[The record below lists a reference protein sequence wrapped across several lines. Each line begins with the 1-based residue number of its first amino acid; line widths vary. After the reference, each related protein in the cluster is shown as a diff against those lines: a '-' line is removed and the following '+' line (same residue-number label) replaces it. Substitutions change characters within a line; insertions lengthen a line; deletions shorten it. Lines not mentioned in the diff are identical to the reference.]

1 MNEIIEKENIN
12 IENMIYE
19 IRGKQVMLDS
29 DLSKL
34 YHCKNGTKDI
44 NKAVKRNIDRFPSD
58 FYFQLTSEECSR
70 FQFGT
75 LKIKRGENIKYLP
88 HVFTEQGVAM
98 LATVLKSEIASKVS
112 IDIMRAFVAMRHY
125 IGNNEYRLL
134 NVESKIVEHDNDIRL
149 LQESF
154 SKFEEKKQVNDI
166 YFTDQIYDAYSKI
179 KDIFSLANQELIIID
194 SYADKTVLDMI
205 KDLSVKVLLITKE
218 SNKLSDLDIEKY
230 NKQYSNLKVIRNN
243 DFHDRYF
250 IIDKNEVYHCGTSI
264 NNAGSKV
271 FSINILEDNI
281 VKNSL
286 IREIKKYE

>member
-44 NKAVKRNIDRFPSD
+44 RDYVFFKDSKSEFNILILS
-58 FYFQLTSEECSR
+58 L
-70 FQFGT
+70 
-75 LKIKRGENIKYLP
+75 KRGENIKYLP

-179 KDIFSLANQELIIID
+179 KSIFLLANKELIIID